1 MTDEKDDETPKDFNQ
16 FEEVMDLVREMSQ
29 EEIDELLQSNPLYQF
44 ITEYDKQRQK
54 KWRTGKK

>member
-16 FEEVMDLVREMSQ
+16 FEEVMDIVREMSQ

-44 ITEYDKQRQK
+44 ITEYDKKRQR
-54 KWRTGKK
+54 KWRTRKK